1 MFALISGLV
10 VGGVLLW
17 LAVKDIDFAAV
28 GTALRDAQLG
38 YIFPMLGALAL
49 NYWLKAVRW
58 QHLLAPSTSV
68 PVPARALLPSMMVG
82 IGANSILPAHLGELV
97 RVYLAGTE
105 FRIAKTTLLTTLV
118 LERLLDVLSVVALL
132 LVVLFAGDSS
142 RELRIAV
149 LFLTGVALAVVAV
162 TIGLCVLKPHNSR
175 LSEVLFK
182 ALPSSA
188 ADFLTRQIDHAM
200 RGVAVIRQSHM
211 YARLLVNSLLQWA
224 LMTAVVFFAL
234 HAFDISVPLYASI
247 YILGLTVA
255 GLTLPTSPGF
265 VGTIQFCFLLGL
277 RPFDVDPTVAFS
289 ASLLYHALALAA
301 PIAAGVWFGRHYG
314 LKWWKLKEAIAKSR

>member
-118 LERLLDVLSVVALL
+118 LERLLDVLSERAPDCSVVPDRRRARGSRSDDRAVRAQAAQQSALGSP
-132 LVVLFAGDSS
+132 VQ
-142 RELRIAV
+142 
-149 LFLTGVALAVVAV
+149 
-162 TIGLCVLKPHNSR
+162 
-175 LSEVLFK
+175 
-182 ALPSSA
+182 SA
-188 ADFLTRQIDHAM
+188 
-200 RGVAVIRQSHM
+200 
-211 YARLLVNSLLQWA
+211 
-224 LMTAVVFFAL
+224 
-234 HAFDISVPLYASI
+234 
-247 YILGLTVA
+247 
-255 GLTLPTSPGF
+255 TL
-265 VGTIQFCFLLGL
+265 
-277 RPFDVDPTVAFS
+277 
-289 ASLLYHALALAA
+289 
-301 PIAAGVWFGRHYG
+301 
-314 LKWWKLKEAIAKSR
+314 